1 MLDIMWSIGRMSA
14 RSKDDA
20 QRHSW
25 EFVCLVYK
33 DIKEKGLKRPLIVEE
48 LPNNKFKIL
57 WGNLRFLSF
66 IKLKQNKIPCVIIT
80 EKTHKDLYKI
90 SSREELLKICK
101 VDVFTYNKKE
111 GLRVNGPG
119 LGYTKK
125 GK

>member
-1 MLDIMWSIGRMSA
+1 MNFYFTKVYINNLVCSVVDINYEYLLR
-14 RSKDDA
+14 
-20 QRHSW
+20 
-25 EFVCLVYK
+25 VYK

-80 EKTHKDLYKI
+80 KKTHKDLYKI
-90 SSREELLKICK
+90 SSHEELLKICK
-101 VDVFTYNKKE
+101 VEVFTYNKKE
-111 GLRVNGPG
+111 GLRVNSPG

>member
-1 MLDIMWSIGRMSA
+1 MCSVVDINYEYLLR
-14 RSKDDA
+14 
-20 QRHSW
+20 
-25 EFVCLVYK
+25 VYK

-90 SSREELLKICK
+90 SSREELLNICK

>member
-1 MLDIMWSIGRMSA
+1 MNFYFTKVYINNL
-14 RSKDDA
+14 
-20 QRHSW
+20 
-25 EFVCLVYK
+25 VCSVVGINYEYLLRVYK

-119 LGYTKK
+119 LGHIMK

>member
-1 MLDIMWSIGRMSA
+1 MNFYFTKVYINNL
-14 RSKDDA
+14 
-20 QRHSW
+20 
-25 EFVCLVYK
+25 VCSVVGINYEYLLRVYK

-80 EKTHKDLYKI
+80 KKTHKDLYKI

>member
-1 MLDIMWSIGRMSA
+1 MNFYFTKVYINNLVCSVVDINYEYLLR
-14 RSKDDA
+14 
-20 QRHSW
+20 
-25 EFVCLVYK
+25 VYK

-90 SSREELLKICK
+90 SSREELLNICK

>member
-1 MLDIMWSIGRMSA
+1 MNFYFTKVYINNLVCSVVDINYEYLLR
-14 RSKDDA
+14 
-20 QRHSW
+20 
-25 EFVCLVYK
+25 VYK

-119 LGYTKK
+119 LGHIMK

>member
-1 MLDIMWSIGRMSA
+1 MNFYFTKVYINNL
-14 RSKDDA
+14 
-20 QRHSW
+20 
-25 EFVCLVYK
+25 VCSVVGINYEYLLRVYK